1 MKRIA
6 LDIETDGIDAK
17 IVHCVCGQDVDT
29 GDKFEW
35 YENNNG
41 FDSLPRLLSTYD
53 VIVMH
58 NGVSFDA
65 PVLNKL
71 LDAKIPLSKI
81 RDTLILS
88 QIVEPSLDNGHS
100 LKAWGQ
106 RLGEYK
112 MDYSDFSHFNMEML
126 EYCRQDVEVTIKLYK
141 HLLPKLQKF
150 SARSI
155 KLEHDIRAIID
166 RQEKN
171 GFSLDIPKASILV
184 AKLAEEAADIE
195 QEMQE
200 IFPPIVH
207 ERYSEK
213 TGKRLQDKVEVFN
226 PGSRQQI
233 AFRLME
239 KGWKPEKHTPTG
251 HPIVDEGTLK
261 NVDIPEAQKIARYL
275 LLQKRVSQVK
285 SWLDVVQEDG
295 KVHGRVMTLKA
306 ISGRMAHHGPNMAQ
320 IPAVYSPYGKE
331 CREVCKTT
339 SPSYKLLGC
348 DASGLELR
356 CLAHY
361 MDDPEFTKEVVDGD
375 IHTANQK
382 NAGLETRD
390 QAKTFIYALIYGAGP
405 AKIGSIVGGGAR
417 EGQAVMNKFMSNMPA
432 LKRLRNAVDKA
443 AQEGFIR
450 GLDGRLLVVRQ
461 QHAAV
466 NLLLQGAGAIICKA
480 WLRRIILLAER
491 EKIDYKLVAS
501 IHDEYQFEV
510 NTLHADKLGRI
521 TKDAMKFVEEELK
534 VNCPLD
540 SEFKIGNNWADT
552 H

>member
-6 LDIETDGIDAK
+6 LDIETDDIDAK
-17 IVHCVCGQDVDT
+17 VVYCVCGQDVDT
-29 GDKFEW
+29 GERFEW
-35 YENNNG
+35 YETKSG
-41 FDSLPRLLSTYD
+41 YSDLPTVLSHYD
-53 VIVMH
+53 IIVMH

-71 LDAKIPLSKI
+71 LDANIPLSKI
-81 RDTLILS
+81 RDTLIMS
-88 QIVEPSLDNGHS
+88 QIADPSLENGHS

-126 EYCRQDVEVTIKLYK
+126 EYCRQDVEVTIRLYK

-150 SARSI
+150 SAKSV

-184 AKLAEEAADIE
+184 AKLSEEAANIE

-233 AFRLME
+233 AFRLMD
-239 KGWKPEKHTPTG
+239 KGWKPNKHTPTG

-285 SWLDVVQEDG
+285 SWLDVVQDDG

-331 CREVCKTT
+331 CREVWKTS

-348 DASGLELR
+348 DASSLELR

-361 MDDPEFTKEVVDGD
+361 MNDPDFTKEVVEGD
-375 IHTANQK
+375 IHTANQR
-382 NAGLETRD
+382 NAGLYSRD

-405 AKIGSIVGGGAR
+405 AKIGSIVGGGAK
-417 EGQAVMNKFMSNMPA
+417 EGQAVMGKFLSNMPA
-432 LKRLRNAVDKA
+432 LKRLRNAVDRA
-443 AQEGFIR
+443 AQEGYIK
-450 GLDGRLLVVRQ
+450 GLDGRLLIVRQ
-461 QHAAV
+461 QHAAM
-466 NLLLQGAGAIICKA
+466 NLLLQGAGAIICKS
-480 WLRRIILLAER
+480 WLRQIILGAER
-491 EKIDYKLVAS
+491 AKLDYNLVAS

-510 NTLHADKLGRI
+510 NTQQVEQFGRI
-521 TKDAMKFVEEELK
+521 TKDAMKLVEAELK